1 MAKVEPWVHL
11 FGYSLGYRLL
21 RATLGLVGEGVTRLP
36 YRALAPVLPA
46 AWEVRERFWP
56 QPASPGSKVG
66 EAGGGKALWA
76 HCASLGEAAG
86 LLRLLEHLNLPQP
99 LILTAQTA
107 AGLVRLRQSQLV
119 QRTQKG
125 QHVRVLVAPFESK
138 RAVARF
144 LAVHRVSALLIYES
158 EWWPAY
164 LETAKRRALPTI
176 WLGAQCSRKTL
187 RRWSRARCTARYL
200 LEHFDFIQA
209 RSPEAAKRLRV
220 LTRKP
225 VAIGFDAK
233 GLGMKVLPPE
243 SSPTTLPATS
253 PTPHPTPSAI
263 ASLGMS
269 LALYCLHADE
279 WPLIA
284 PEMPALMRAGRVI
297 VLPRKQGEFE
307 FFRRVLKPLGFVCR
321 SESDPQSVFPISH
334 LLVDALGVASEYLAH
349 CDAALV
355 GGSLH
360 RGGGHAF
367 FEPLAH
373 GLRLFAGPSLHQQ
386 EPMARTLRK
395 AGLLTLWRPGTQ
407 RLADLIFVKSRDIET
422 DRRQWRDRIHRFFE
436 EQQKDWELALEE
448 ARKAL
453 LSLQAR

>member
-21 RATLGLVGEGVTRLP
+21 RATLGLIGEGMARLP
-36 YRALAPVLPA
+36 HQVMPQILPA
-46 AWEVRERFWP
+46 AWQVRERFLP
-56 QPASPGSKVG
+56 QPASPGSRVG

-107 AGLVRLRQSQLV
+107 AGLARLRQSQLA
-119 QRTQKG
+119 QRTQKD
-125 QHVRVLVAPFESK
+125 QHVRIVMAPFESK

-164 LETAKRRALPTI
+164 LETAKRHALPTI

-187 RRWSRARCTARYL
+187 RRWTRARYTARYL
-200 LEHFDFIQA
+200 LGHFDFIQA

-225 VAIGFDAK
+225 IAVGFEAK
-233 GLGMKVLPPE
+233 GLGL
-243 SSPTTLPATS
+243 SLLPAKPS
-253 PTPHPTPSAI
+253 P
-263 ASLGMS
+263 GMA

-284 PEMPALMRAGRVI
+284 PEMPALMRVGQVI
-297 VLPRKQGEFE
+297 VLPRKPGEFE
-307 FFRRVLKPLGFVCR
+307 FFRRVLKPLGFVCL
-321 SESDPQSVFPISH
+321 SESDPQSVFPPSH
-334 LLVDALGVASEYLAH
+334 LLVDALGLASGYLAH

-355 GGSLH
+355 GGSLR

-386 EPMARTLRK
+386 EPMARALRK

-422 DRRQWRDRIHRFFE
+422 DRRHWRDRIHRFFE
-436 EQQKDWELALEE
+436 EQQKDWDLALEE